1 MKNIVITT
9 PTYGK
14 FDQSAFSELQS
25 NGYAVKAVTAGGST
39 EAQVMDMVD
48 EETAAI
54 ITGLEPI
61 TANVLKKAKNVK
73 VVAKHG
79 IGVDNIDQA
88 AAKEIRIR
96 EVNATTT
103 SGDSVAD
110 LAFGLFLTLARKI
123 PFADGEVKA
132 GRWPKVFGT
141 GVWGK
146 TCGIFGFGSI
156 GKKLALRALGF
167 GMTVLAYDP
176 YFDEAFAKEHGVIK
190 AEPQQI
196 LKEADFISM
205 HLPLLPTTKDFIG
218 AKELGM
224 MKKSAFL
231 VNTARGGI
239 VNEQALCTAL
249 KEGEIAGA
257 AFDVFTAEP
266 PTHMDIANVPNL
278 IATPHEGGYTDDALR
293 ATSQHVCETVLKVL
307 AGETVSCT
315 IV

>member
-14 FDQSAFSELQS
+14 FDQTALTALTAR
-25 NGYAVKAVTAGGST
+25 GYALNKATAGGST
-39 EAQVMDMVD
+39 EADVLGMVD
-48 EETAAI
+48 EGTEAI

-61 TANVLKKAKNVK
+61 TANVLKKAGNVK

-79 IGVDNIDQA
+79 IGVDNIDLE
-88 AAKEIRIR
+88 AAKALGVRV
-96 EVNATTT
+96 VNAPAT

-110 LAFGLFLTLARKI
+110 LAFGLFLALARKI

-146 TCGIFGFGSI
+146 TCGVFGFGSI

-167 GMTVLAYDP
+167 GMRVLAYDP
-176 YFDEAFAKEHGVIK
+176 YFDEAFAQAHGVVR
-190 AEPQQI
+190 AEPEQI

-205 HLPLLPTTKDFIG
+205 HLPLLPATRGFIG
-218 AKELGM
+218 GAELAK
-224 MKKSAFL
+224 MKKTAFL
-231 VNTARGGI
+231 VNTARGG
-239 VNEQALCTAL
+239 VVEEQALLNAL
-249 KEGEIAGA
+249 RAGEIAGA
-257 AFDVFTAEP
+257 ALDVFTAEP
-266 PTHMDIANVPNL
+266 PAHLDIAGTPNL
-278 IATPHEGGYTDDALR
+278 IVTPHAGGYTDDALC
-293 ATSQHVCETVLKVL
+293 ATSRHVCETVLKVL
-307 AGETVSCT
+307 DGESVSCV